1 MCDALNEAG
10 WTVNRINFG
19 GNARDNDA
27 YQNKGSEMWHRL
39 ARKIDTCDIILPE
52 DDILKSQIVTR
63 RAQATSRGKLGL
75 ESKDA
80 MRSRGVA
87 SPDRA
92 DAVAMACDNAGID
105 YDLTMAYTR
114 PSLLELMKQASADN
128 EMSGWDVGG

>member
-1 MCDALNEAG
+1 
-10 WTVNRINFG
+10 
-19 GNARDNDA
+19 
-27 YQNKGSEMWHRL
+27 
-39 ARKIDTCDIILPE
+39 
-52 DDILKSQIVTR
+52 
-63 RAQATSRGKLGL
+63 
-75 ESKDA
+75 

-92 DAVAMACDNAGID
+92 DAVAMACDNSGID